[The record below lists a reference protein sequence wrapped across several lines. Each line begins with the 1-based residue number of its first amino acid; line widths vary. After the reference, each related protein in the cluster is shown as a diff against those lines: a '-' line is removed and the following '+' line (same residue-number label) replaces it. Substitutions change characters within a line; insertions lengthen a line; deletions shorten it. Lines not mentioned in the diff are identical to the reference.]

1 MQDEK
6 IVELYW
12 QRSDEAIRETEKKFG
27 AYCRTIAYN
36 ILQNGEDSEECVN
49 DTWLGA
55 WNSMPDRRPARLA
68 PYLGRITRN
77 LSLNRALAQSRKKRG
92 GGEFAVALEELGD
105 CVPSDDSPEKE
116 LERRE
121 LNRAISNFVAALPET
136 ERRVFLA
143 RYWYFAGVD
152 DIAAR
157 LGFTHSKV
165 ASMLSRTRRKLKT
178 QLTEEGLC

>member
-12 QRSDEAIRETEKKFG
+12 QRADEAVQETEKKFG

-36 ILQNGEDSEECVN
+36 ILQNREDSEECVN

-77 LSLNRALAQSRKKRG
+77 LSLNRALAYSRQKRG
-92 GGEFAVALEELGD
+92 GGEFSLALEELGD
-105 CVPSDDSPEKE
+105 CVPAGDDPQREIE
-116 LERRE
+116 QRE
-121 LNRAISNFVAALPET
+121 LNRAINAFVAALPEP

-143 RYWYFAGVD
+143 RYWYFAGID
-152 DIAAR
+152 EIAAR
-157 LGFTHSKV
+157 FGFTRSKT
-165 ASMLSRTRRKLKT
+165 ASMLSRTRRKLRNY
-178 QLTEEGLC
+178 LMEGELC